1 MNELSSALR
10 TQSGSGR
17 VDELT
22 QGRAAYVR
30 LTVYLGLAFW
40 AQEDQEGPKVA
51 CGKRAVKPIF
61 ACQPIFIL

>member
-22 QGRAAYVR
+22 QGCAAYVR

-40 AQEDQEGPKVA
+40 AQEG
-51 CGKRAVKPIF
+51 
-61 ACQPIFIL
+61 